1 VFRTT
6 ASSIAMSSADHTE
19 PLGLCGE
26 LMMIMRVRGVI
37 RARTS
42 SQSGLNPGKR
52 RCANTAR
59 PPFSSMPGT

>member
-1 VFRTT
+1 VSRTRV
-6 ASSIAMSSADHTE
+6 SSIAMSSADQTD

-42 SQSGLNPGKR
+42 SQSGLKSGKR
-52 RCANTAR
+52 RWA
-59 PPFSSMPGT
+59 